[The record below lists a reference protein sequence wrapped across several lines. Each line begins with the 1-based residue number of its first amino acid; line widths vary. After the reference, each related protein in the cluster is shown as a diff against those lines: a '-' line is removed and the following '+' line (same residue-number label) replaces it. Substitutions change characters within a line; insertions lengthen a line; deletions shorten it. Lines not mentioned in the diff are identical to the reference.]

1 MFSTHAKQKEK
12 IKHDLSSTQSQNAQ
26 KIHLKKQFSNIM
38 GYKMEP
44 YVNPKLVKMEK
55 KTLV

>member
-55 KTLV
+55 